1 MLKIVSLLATINAYK
16 MYIKDHNQ
24 WKYRAHGRV
33 GHGKK
38 QMQTERNN

>member
-1 MLKIVSLLATINAYK
+1 
-16 MYIKDHNQ
+16 MYITDHNQ

-38 QMQTERNN
+38 TIANGTQQLASTNRGDCTIA